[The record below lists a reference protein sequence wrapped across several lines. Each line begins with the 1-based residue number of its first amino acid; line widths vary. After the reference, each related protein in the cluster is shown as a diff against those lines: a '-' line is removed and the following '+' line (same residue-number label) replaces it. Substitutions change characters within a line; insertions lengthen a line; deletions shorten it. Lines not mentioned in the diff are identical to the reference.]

1 MARLDQER
9 NHGVTYFFLFLLLVG
24 ASYRIYRF
32 IGRDDIT
39 EGMRLRLPDRVRM
52 PLSCSWCLGSWIS
65 FLVVG
70 IYWLIYG
77 LPLPILWG
85 LAVACVVGLIGANLD
100 D

>member
-1 MARLDQER
+1 M
-9 NHGVTYFFLFLLLVG
+9 TFFLFVLLTG

-39 EGMRLRLPDRVRM
+39 EGLRLRLPDRVRM
-52 PLSCSWCLGSWIS
+52 PLSCAWCAGSWIS

-77 LPLPILWG
+77 LSLPILWG
-85 LAVACVVGLIGANLD
+85 LAGACVVGLIGANLD

>member
-1 MARLDQER
+1 M
-9 NHGVTYFFLFLLLVG
+9 TYPFLFLLLVG

-39 EGMRLRLPDRVRM
+39 EGLRLRLPDRVRT
-52 PLSCSWCLGSWIS
+52 PLSCPWCLGSHVS
-65 FLVVG
+65 FVVVAV
-70 IYWLIYG
+70 YWYLYG

-85 LAVACVVGLIGANLD
+85 VAVACVVGLIGANLD